1 MISSLC
7 CIIYREFAGA
17 TRNYAKRQMMWY
29 RRDKSFLFVRISRDL
44 RHMQSFASSYR
55 NVTEEVLR
63 HLQLSRVEY
72 DHLLE
77 TQLRQSHLYN
87 HYLSQKKVAL
97 PHRCDDAVEHRLL
110 LHLLQHQRI
119 KAVLSKDSTSEQSG
133 DLLITASDVSP
144 ANATRTSPPSSPSQR
159 KGKKARREE
168 VQRDSDRGIA
178 DFTAMEFDVRQ
189 SEAST
194 KHMKFYVSK
203 FQAMTSEQLA
213 SHPFYSSF
221 VAQCEAQRAQ
231 LWRERAE
238 EMAQF
243 RLRLLGGGS
252 GGERGGSDGEEKS

>member
-1 MISSLC
+1 
-7 CIIYREFAGA
+7 
-17 TRNYAKRQMMWY
+17 MWY

-77 TQLRQSHLYN
+77 TQLRQSHLFN
-87 HYLSQKKVAL
+87 HYLSQKKITL
-97 PHRCDDAVEHRLL
+97 PHRCNDEVEHRLL

-119 KAVLSKDSTSEQSG
+119 KVVLSKNSTSERSG
-133 DLLITASDVSP
+133 EVITSPHLLITASDVSP
-144 ANATRTSPPSSPSQR
+144 ANTSHTSPPSSPSQR

-168 VQRDSDRGIA
+168 VQRDSDRGSA

-213 SHPFYSSF
+213 AHPFYSSF
-221 VAQCEAQRAQ
+221 VAQCEVQRAQ

-243 RLRLLGGGS
+243 RLRLVGEGS
-252 GGERGGSDGEEKS
+252 GGERGGSDGEEK